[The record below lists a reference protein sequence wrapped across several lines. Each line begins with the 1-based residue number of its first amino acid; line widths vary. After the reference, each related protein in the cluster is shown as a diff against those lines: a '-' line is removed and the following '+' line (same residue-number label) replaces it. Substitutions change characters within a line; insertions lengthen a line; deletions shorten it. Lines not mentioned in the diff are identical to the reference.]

1 MPLRNHPVEEL
12 QRMVY
17 LFILDRKLTDELL
30 QEACKTLLSLNAD
43 PEKVEIVKKSIEAN
57 IGVLGQKGVGL
68 SNEEVNQMRW
78 LGDRLSSIR
87 WFFFDRYVR
96 WLRTEGFPSDVVSAI
111 SEDSEEILGCC
122 GDPQREGPWFVRGL
136 VMGDVQSG
144 KTASYSALIN
154 RAADAGYKV
163 IILLTGMIEE
173 LREQTQS
180 RLDEAFIGYDS
191 VARLAGATVPI
202 GVGVGHQGPP
212 PASVLTSRE
221 SDFLR
226 ANTNAVQGLPLAIA
240 AQENPVLFVMKK
252 NTAPLSGLIRWIG
265 NQPCDLPMLLVD
277 DEADNASVNTRDTG
291 QTPAA
296 INKLIRELLSKFTR
310 RTYCAYTATPFANVF
325 IDPDNFGDLFP
336 ENFIYALSAPSNYMG
351 VTNVFSEEAPHEGIL
366 RTIEDDPEDP
376 TGARAIFPPRHKRTL
391 DVNTLPACLQRA
403 IRCFLLSSTIRDLRK
418 EKLKHRTM
426 LVNVSLYND
435 VQKQVGEL
443 VSGYIH
449 SIKEASRQY
458 LSVDSLW
465 VKHQLLLDLKATFDE
480 EFDAAADWDSVRER
494 FYDTISTVKTVVI
507 NQEETDEAE
516 RLNYK
521 DYSEDRL
528 GRRIV
533 AVGGLTLSRGLTLE
547 GLSTS
552 YFYRHSPAYDTLLQM
567 GRWFGYR
574 PNYEDMCRVWMSGSA
589 QDWYAHIAQAVEELR
604 RDLNEMRIRGKKP
617 IEFGIKVRSH
627 RLGLVITAR
636 NKMRSSKEIVLFE
649 SYRGK
654 VIETSILYHPNE
666 QRAQSN
672 LREIYK
678 FLLGLQAPE
687 MPSAV
692 SRTAGSE
699 PRGPRLWRNVPKL
712 SIASLLKSLHIPSQP
727 SFFPSLDGDDTPIV
741 KYIADSTKSDLQ
753 AWDVALQQGDGDPV
767 NEFSLSDHLGE
778 FRPLRPVTRTFQKPV
793 KSDGYTLLTVNKS
806 RVGQPTDTTLGLD
819 RSVVNEAKQY
829 WECPDVSQGVKTP
842 NAAYYCRFR
851 QTPILNIY
859 VIKAISAEQALEAYK
874 SKQGSSKAGYDDRK
888 RRYATAVEAGDGL
901 FVAISLAFPSG
912 RSESTEEGEDVGVWR
927 INAVAQRNQKLPDAV
942 LPDDFEI

>member
-1 MPLRNHPVEEL
+1 
-12 QRMVY
+12 
-17 LFILDRKLTDELL
+17 
-30 QEACKTLLSLNAD
+30 
-43 PEKVEIVKKSIEAN
+43 
-57 IGVLGQKGVGL
+57 
-68 SNEEVNQMRW
+68 
-78 LGDRLSSIR
+78 
-87 WFFFDRYVR
+87 
-96 WLRTEGFPSDVVSAI
+96 
-111 SEDSEEILGCC
+111 
-122 GDPQREGPWFVRGL
+122 
-136 VMGDVQSG
+136 
-144 KTASYSALIN
+144 
-154 RAADAGYKV
+154 
-163 IILLTGMIEE
+163 
-173 LREQTQS
+173 
-180 RLDEAFIGYDS
+180 
-191 VARLAGATVPI
+191 
-202 GVGVGHQGPP
+202 
-212 PASVLTSRE
+212 
-221 SDFLR
+221 
-226 ANTNAVQGLPLAIA
+226 
-240 AQENPVLFVMKK
+240 
-252 NTAPLSGLIRWIG
+252 
-265 NQPCDLPMLLVD
+265 
-277 DEADNASVNTRDTG
+277 
-291 QTPAA
+291 
-296 INKLIRELLSKFTR
+296 
-310 RTYCAYTATPFANVF
+310 
-325 IDPDNFGDLFP
+325 
-336 ENFIYALSAPSNYMG
+336 
-351 VTNVFSEEAPHEGIL
+351 
-366 RTIEDDPEDP
+366 
-376 TGARAIFPPRHKRTL
+376 
-391 DVNTLPACLQRA
+391 
-403 IRCFLLSSTIRDLRK
+403 
-418 EKLKHRTM
+418 
-426 LVNVSLYND
+426 
-435 VQKQVGEL
+435 
-443 VSGYIH
+443 
-449 SIKEASRQY
+449 
-458 LSVDSLW
+458 
-465 VKHQLLLDLKATFDE
+465 
-480 EFDAAADWDSVRER
+480 
-494 FYDTISTVKTVVI
+494 
-507 NQEETDEAE
+507 
-516 RLNYK
+516 
-521 DYSEDRL
+521 
-528 GRRIV
+528 
-533 AVGGLTLSRGLTLE
+533 
-547 GLSTS
+547 
-552 YFYRHSPAYDTLLQM
+552 
-567 GRWFGYR
+567 
-574 PNYEDMCRVWMSGSA
+574 MSGSA